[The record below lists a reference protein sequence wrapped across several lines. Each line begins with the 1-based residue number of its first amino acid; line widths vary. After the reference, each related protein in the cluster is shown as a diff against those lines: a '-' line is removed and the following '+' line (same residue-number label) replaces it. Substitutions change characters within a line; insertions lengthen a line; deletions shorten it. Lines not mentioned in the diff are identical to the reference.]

1 MVAPVV
7 SHDRAQ
13 LPSLTA
19 TLQLPGPLLQSC
31 VRPSRALSLLSTFC
45 WSGEGAAC
53 LGPTADKGGIVQ
65 DVLLYYGAKEY
76 GSGPRALGNR
86 SPRESYNIESE
97 NFIRERGSYQNPPE
111 HP

>member
-1 MVAPVV
+1 M
-7 SHDRAQ
+7 
-13 LPSLTA
+13 L
-19 TLQLPGPLLQSC
+19 
-31 VRPSRALSLLSTFC
+31 VREQVTRG
-45 WSGEGAAC
+45 WI
-53 LGPTADKGGIVQ
+53 ADKSVCMQ

>member
-1 MVAPVV
+1 M
-7 SHDRAQ
+7 
-13 LPSLTA
+13 
-19 TLQLPGPLLQSC
+19 
-31 VRPSRALSLLSTFC
+31 
-45 WSGEGAAC
+45 
-53 LGPTADKGGIVQ
+53 ADISVCAQ